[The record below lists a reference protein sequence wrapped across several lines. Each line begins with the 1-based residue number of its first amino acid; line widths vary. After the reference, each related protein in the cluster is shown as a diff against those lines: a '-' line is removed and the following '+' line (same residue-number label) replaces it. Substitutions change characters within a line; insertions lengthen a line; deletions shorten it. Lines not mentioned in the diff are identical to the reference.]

1 MVELKIFKMLTKKP
15 RLHWLTWLL
24 SSKFPVGGVIILYL
38 GNSFF
43 FFFLFNKVD
52 KEENANILAQ
62 RYGAFILKPSLF
74 FPQRWPYYKQLHSLW
89 WFFNSHFYKKVCTN
103 WWLFILSFS
112 VVIQEYIISQK
123 KEIVKMFPPQFP
135 QALFFNSHI
144 LDEKRIC
151 FCSGGQTGMQ
161 DLSL

>member
-1 MVELKIFKMLTKKP
+1 M
-15 RLHWLTWLL
+15 
-24 SSKFPVGGVIILYL
+24 
-38 GNSFF
+38 
-43 FFFLFNKVD
+43 D

-62 RYGAFILKPSLF
+62 RYGSFILKPSLF

-123 KEIVKMFPPQFP
+123 NEIVKMFPPHFP

-151 FCSGGQTGMQ
+151 FLFWRSNRNRTCHYNYYNPYFALKMFSTFSYSFE
-161 DLSL
+161 LSIS